1 MDFELVY
8 PIVISLK
15 LNIMFRL
22 AIPDTSEVVKD
33 LPKRKILAYAKD
45 VFHLRGICCKNV
57 TSVSYC

>member
-8 PIVISLK
+8 PIVIGLK
-15 LNIMFRL
+15 LNMFRL

-45 VFHLRGICCKNV
+45 VFDLRGICCKNV
-57 TSVSYC
+57 TSISYC

>member
-8 PIVISLK
+8 PIVIGLK
-15 LNIMFRL
+15 LNMFRL

-33 LPKRKILAYAKD
+33 LPKRKILANAKD

-57 TSVSYC
+57 TSISYC

>member
-45 VFHLRGICCKNV
+45 VFHL
-57 TSVSYC
+57 

>member
-8 PIVISLK
+8 PIVIGLK
-15 LNIMFRL
+15 LNMFRL

-33 LPKRKILAYAKD
+33 LPKRNILAYAKD